1 MLKVND
7 GRCEAAGK
15 PVEIIADVCVAVE
28 AVVMTLTSMKK
39 ENVTREDI
47 LLGVIGAV
55 IHSMNDKEEKID
67 QTKIGL
73 ALIAQAGKA
82 GRE

>member
-55 IHSMNDKEEKID
+55 IHQMNAKGKKID